1 MQNELR
7 TIYHVIFGLLA
18 VSAAVW
24 TAVEVINISE
34 ANRKRARLVS
44 LLVTLFSCMAFILGG
59 YEYVR
64 FYDANKAIVQS
75 GPWPWAQNIIM
86 EVKEHSFL
94 LLLLLS
100 IYLPITVFHGKIL
113 ESRKIRKLAVTS
125 AVMLAVIG
133 LGMQVFGTIVDRAV
147 KMGLIGVK

>member
-7 TIYHVIFGLLA
+7 TIYHVVFGMLA
-18 VSAAVW
+18 VTAAVW

-34 ANRKRARLVS
+34 ANRKRARLTS
-44 LLVTLFSCMAFILGG
+44 LLVTLFSWMTFILGG
-59 YEYVR
+59 YEYVKH
-64 FYDANKAIVQS
+64 YEADKEVIKAS
-75 GPWPWAQNIIM
+75 AWPWAQNVIM

-100 IYLPITVFHGKIL
+100 IYLPITVFHSKIL

-125 AVMLAVIG
+125 AVMIAVIG
-133 LGMQVFGTIVDRAV
+133 LGMQVFGAIIVKAV